1 MNYGS
6 TKPASSQV
14 VTEPQA
20 PHLSTGWCVMW
31 RYVAPGLLYPA
42 HYKHYSSGLA
52 QQNKVTNEYLIQ
64 LNLLLIKF

>member
-42 HYKHYSSGLA
+42 HYNITP
-52 QQNKVTNEYLIQ
+52 QVTNEYLIQ
-64 LNLLLIKF
+64 FNLLLIKF